1 MFDNLVPLS
10 DNIIREGWRITIMD
24 LDPETADR
32 WGSRMTHRAASREEP

>member
-24 LDPETADR
+24 LDPVTAER
-32 WGSRMTHRAASREEP
+32 WESRMTYWAASREEP